1 MIRRRLVLGRLVLGG
16 SIALAGWPDAALAN
30 RRMTLLLGATP
41 GSRLDQMTRALV
53 PYLARALG
61 GDVFALRNIHG
72 EGGLNALNALADA
85 PPSGATIGFVSTPS
99 LSARMVD
106 RGGEGLLGRLRLL
119 GAFMREPIAFVSPIA
134 APLESVQDVIRRSA
148 DDADAFP
155 LGTPPPGSPPHL
167 AALRLQAVAQ
177 TKLNIVTFP
186 SAAAARQAV
195 KAGNVSAAALGLSDV
210 IAALREGNL
219 HGIGLASRNRFG
231 MLPDMPVLQEAGVPL
246 AASIRRGLAAP
257 AGLPDALAAPLV
269 EAMRALVK
277 DPDYRR
283 HADEAGFI
291 PVWTDATAWGRLAEA
306 ERADLMGLWRTDP
319 WLPSSSG

>member
-1 MIRRRLVLGRLVLGG
+1 MIRRRTVLASPL
-16 SIALAGWPDAALAN
+16 ALAAWPGGALAN
-30 RRMTLLLGATP
+30 RRTTLLLGSAA
-41 GSRLDQMTRALV
+41 GSRLDQMTRAML
-53 PYLARALG
+53 PFLARAIG
-61 GDVFALRNIHG
+61 GEVFTLRNIPG
-72 EGGLNALNALADA
+72 EGGLNALNALAEA
-85 PPSGATIGFVSTPS
+85 PPSGATIGFVTTPS

-106 RGGEGLLGRLRLL
+106 RGGDGLLSRLRLL
-119 GAFMREPIAFVSPIA
+119 GAVMREPIAFVSPIT

-186 SAAAARQAV
+186 SASAARQAV

-210 IAALREGNL
+210 IAQLRDGRL

-246 AASIRRGLAAP
+246 SASIRRGLAVP
-257 AGLPDALAAPLV
+257 TGLGDALTEPLV
-269 EAMRALVK
+269 GAMQAMVK
-277 DPDYRR
+277 DEAYRR
-283 HADEAGFI
+283 HADEVGFV
-291 PVWTDATAWGRLAEA
+291 PVWTDGTAWVRLAEA
-306 ERADLMGLWRTDP
+306 ERTDLAGLWRTDP